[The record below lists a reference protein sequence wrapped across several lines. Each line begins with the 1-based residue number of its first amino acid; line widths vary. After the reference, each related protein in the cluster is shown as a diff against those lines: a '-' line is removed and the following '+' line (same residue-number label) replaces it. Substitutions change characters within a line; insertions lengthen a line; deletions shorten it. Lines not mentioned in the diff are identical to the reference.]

1 VVLFSSLPCPV
12 VYMCVSALFS
22 DGGLCSVCVGVL
34 VGVSLEVCLLSGW
47 CSYLSVVL
55 VSVVEVGIE
64 ERVGTLLLCV
74 EVEVEVEVVERGEG
88 CNVWVVSLRPLVV
101 SREMTSAGVV

>member
-34 VGVSLEVCLLSGW
+34 VGVSLDVCLLSGW

-55 VSVVEVGIE
+55 LYVEVGIE

-88 CNVWVVSLRPLVV
+88 CIVWVVSLRPLVV